1 MRGMRK
7 ISETAGQSF
16 FLMFLLVQI
25 VQAEPGKWQD
35 PEYLFFK
42 ATGFYEA
49 GKYDD
54 AIEQYQLLVKQSL
67 ESGPL
72 YYNLGNCYLKKKELG
87 KAILNYER
95 AKKIFPT
102 DPDLGLNYQYAKSL
116 TQLPPAGDDPSW
128 YSKGIDKFSGT
139 ITIDQ
144 ATILLS
150 ALYVFAVSIL
160 IAGLF
165 IAGVRRYFRII
176 LGGLFIFF
184 ILVGLTL
191 ANKVMLLEKE
201 AVVIREKV
209 DVKFEPFDRAATYF
223 VLHEGMKVQ
232 VILSKKDWMK
242 VRYPDKRVG
251 WVKASGIE
259 VI

>member
-1 MRGMRK
+1 MKGMRK
-7 ISETAGQSF
+7 ISEIAGQFF
-16 FLMFLLVQI
+16 FLMFLLVQV
-25 VQAEPGKWQD
+25 VQAEPGRWQD

-54 AIEQYQLLVKQSL
+54 AIEQYQLLAKQNL

-102 DPDLGLNYQYAKSL
+102 DPDIELNYQYAKSL
-116 TQLPPAGDDPSW
+116 TQMSSTGDDSSWPS
-128 YSKGIDKFSGT
+128 KMIDKLLGMT
-139 ITIDQ
+139 TIDQ
-144 ATILLS
+144 LTILLS

-160 IAGLF
+160 IARLF
-165 IAGVRRYFRII
+165 IADIRRYSRII
-176 LGGLFIFF
+176 LGGLLILF

-191 ANKVMLLEKE
+191 ANKGMLLEKE
-201 AVVIREKV
+201 AIVIQEKV

-242 VRYPDKRVG
+242 VKYPDKRVG

>member
-1 MRGMRK
+1 MKGMRI
-7 ISETAGQSF
+7 ISEIAGQSF
-16 FLMFLLVQI
+16 FLMFLLVQV
-25 VQAEPGKWQD
+25 VQAEPGRWQD

-42 ATGFYEA
+42 ATDFYEA

-54 AIEQYQLLVKQSL
+54 AIEQYQLLIIQNL

-72 YYNLGNCYLKKKELG
+72 YYNLGNCYFKKKELG

-102 DPDLGLNYQYAKSL
+102 DPDLELNYQYAKSL
-116 TQLPPAGDDPSW
+116 AQISYAGEDPSW
-128 YSKGIDKFSGT
+128 QIKVIDKLFGAT
-139 ITIDQ
+139 TIDEL
-144 ATILLS
+144 TILLS
-150 ALYVFAVSIL
+150 TLYVCAVSIL
-160 IAGLF
+160 IARLF
-165 IAGVRRYFRII
+165 IAGIRRYSRIT
-176 LGGLFIFF
+176 LSGLLFF
-184 ILVGLTL
+184 LILVSLTF

-201 AVVIREKV
+201 AVVIRKKV
-209 DVKFEPFDRAATYF
+209 DVKFEPFDRAATHF

-242 VRYPDKRVG
+242 VKYPDKRVG